1 MDIVV
6 IGGGAAGMMAAIAAA
21 GAECSCDGK
30 NRVFL
35 IEKNEKLGK
44 KLFITGKGR
53 CNVTN
58 ACEVEDFFPNVM
70 EHAKFLYSAVYG
82 FDNHAVMDFFENAGC
97 PLKVERGQRV
107 FPQSDHSSDVIRA
120 LEHELKR
127 LGVQVLLNTEL
138 KAIKTAQPELVEE
151 EDKTGGNGVED
162 HHQYRRKKQND
173 KKKQNYCS
181 KVAQIELY
189 NKITKK
195 KSERNVDRLI
205 IATGGCS
212 YVLTGSTGDGYRLA
226 KECGHS
232 IVPTM
237 PALVPF
243 SVKEDWCYA
252 LQGLSL
258 KNVQVHVEL
267 DGKQIYSDFGEML
280 FTHYGVS
287 GPLILSASS
296 HYVHKVCKSE
306 KQDQTGD
313 HKEKEAKL
321 LIDLKPALTHE
332 QLDRRILREFD
343 SNKNKQF
350 KNVTGSLFPA
360 KLVPVMPVLSGIDPD
375 KRVNEI
381 TREERERFVRTIKRM
396 ELTIT
401 GVRDYDEAVVTKGG
415 VSTSEV
421 VPSTMESKLVRG
433 LYFAGEVLDL
443 DALTGGFNLQIAW
456 STGYLAGKSAA
467 SGALCG

>member
-1 MDIVV
+1 
-6 IGGGAAGMMAAIAAA
+6 MMAAAAA
-21 GAECSCDGK
+21 ADAERSRNFG
-30 NRVFL
+30 NRIVL

-58 ACEVEDFFPNVM
+58 ACEVEDFFQNVM

-82 FDNHAVMDFFENAGC
+82 FDNHAVMDFFEKAGC

-107 FPQSDHSSDVIRA
+107 FPKSDHSSDIIKA
-120 LEHELKR
+120 LEQELRR
-127 LGVQVLLNTEL
+127 LGVQVLLNTEVKRISTTPL
-138 KAIKTAQPELVEE
+138 AAESESEMTGSAE
-151 EDKTGGNGVED
+151 EDNKSGNNK
-162 HHQYRRKKQND
+162 YS
-173 KKKQNYCS
+173 KKKKGS
-181 KVAQIELY
+181 KRKQTCCAEISKIELY
-189 NKITKK
+189 DRVARK
-195 KSERNVDRLI
+195 KSEMNADKLI

-212 YVLTGSTGDGYRLA
+212 YILTGSTGDGYRFA

-232 IVPTM
+232 IIPTM

-243 SVKEDWCYA
+243 SVRENWCCE

-258 KNVQVHVEL
+258 KNVQVRVEL

-296 HYVHKVCKSE
+296 YYVHEICKE
-306 KQDQTGD
+306 EN
-313 HKEKEAKL
+313 HNKEAKL
-321 LIDLKPALTHE
+321 FIDLKPALTDE
-332 QLDRRILREFD
+332 QLDKRILREFD

-350 KNVTGSLFPA
+350 KNVISSLFPA
-360 KLVPVMPVLSGIDPD
+360 KLVPVMPVLADIDPD
-375 KRVNEI
+375 RRVNEV
-381 TREERERFVRTIKRM
+381 TREERERFVRMIKHM

-401 GVRDYDEAVVTKGG
+401 GVRDYNEAVITKGG

-421 VPSTMESKLVRG
+421 SPSTMESKLVKG

-456 STGYLAGKSAA
+456 STGYLAGISAV
-467 SGALCG
+467 SGIAGIFL